1 VQLSCLFG
9 QTANFDAPARAR
21 YLQRL
26 GTTAALLLA
35 VLMLAGCQT
44 VASSTGTPLYEPIR
58 QSKMVAHAKA
68 VKAARAKRAKAIK
81 EAREARAK
89 AARSA
94 RARAAQ
100 ARAAQTRAA
109 QARAAQGGAAQAAP
123 PAVPAESNRPAL
135 GVEMLGEELR
145 LTLFQER
152 LRGLCEIVKVYQL
165 SSHLWRTTC
174 AKGGAFNIKVY
185 PDGYMSLTR
194 S

>member
-26 GTTAALLLA
+26 RTTAALLLA
-35 VLMLAGCQT
+35 GLVLAGCQT

-81 EAREARAK
+81 EARAARAK

-100 ARAAQTRAA
+100 ARAT
-109 QARAAQGGAAQAAP
+109 QAAP
-123 PAVPAESNRPAL
+123 PAVPAETNRPAL

>member
-1 VQLSCLFG
+1 MQLSCLFG
-9 QTANFDAPARAR
+9 QTANFDAPASAR

-26 GTTAALLLA
+26 RITAALLLA
-35 VLMLAGCQT
+35 GLVLAGCQT
-44 VASSTGTPLYEPIR
+44 VASSTRPPLYEPIR

-81 EAREARAK
+81 EARAARAK

-100 ARAAQTRAA
+100 ARAAQ
-109 QARAAQGGAAQAAP
+109 ARAAQAAP
-123 PAVPAESNRPAL
+123 PAVPAETNRPAL